1 MLISSSPWLI
11 AGCRVLHRLLVPR
24 HSPYALFRLNSLSC
38 SILSNLQDR
47 FLLELSQIIV
57 WVVNSKDL
65 SNLHCFFRRCVT
77 TPCSK
82 IVYPLFSGKTLII
95 LNVFLNTTICFVSL
109 FGFQLTFPIVFPLV
123 STSRYSRILR
133 QLRLPTSFTFA

>member
-11 AGCRVLHRLLVPR
+11 AGCRVLRRLLVPR

-47 FLLELSQIIV
+47 LLLELSQIIV

-95 LNVFLNTTICFVSL
+95 LMFFSIQLSVSFLYSVFNEHSRC
-109 FGFQLTFPIVFPLV
+109 PPLRSYLSACTKV
-123 STSRYSRILR
+123 QSTS
-133 QLRLPTSFTFA
+133 FARSL

>member
-11 AGCRVLHRLLVPR
+11 AGCRVLLRLLVPR

-95 LNVFLNTTICFVSL
+95 LMFFSIQLSVSFLYSVFNEHSRRLPLRSY
-109 FGFQLTFPIVFPLV
+109 LTVFPKV
-123 STSRYSRILR
+123 QSTSFAN
-133 QLRLPTSFTFA
+133 SF

>member
-1 MLISSSPWLI
+1 MDSLTDPQFFTAGVSPFGNPRINTYFQFPVAYRRLSRPSSALGAKAFTLCSFSLEQP
-11 AGCRVLHRLLVPR
+11 HLL
-24 HSPYALFRLNSLSC
+24 
-38 SILSNLQDR
+38 ILSNLQVR

-109 FGFQLTFPIVFPLV
+109 FGFQ
-123 STSRYSRILR
+123 
-133 QLRLPTSFTFA
+133 